1 MADREQLEL
10 LASRLLD
17 GDLSPDER
25 AALDDAM
32 AGDPG
37 LREFAARLQRV
48 HDRVNLLANQ
58 RLPQDFTARVLQ
70 GIEVEAPVL
79 HLPFAWAHW
88 AAAAAVMLTLGLLV
102 GAAVINNSGRPSDV
116 DPIAIKPDIP
126 DGSIGPVVRGPSA
139 SVVAFSQGQLEL
151 LSQQG
156 ISRTSRFEGELSLPA
171 EVAAPAD
178 TYAVVEVKGGTAVL
192 SPGARARLND
202 TDLDGLPDFEPI
214 DGDLYLESN
223 GGMQSR
229 VGAINLNTQG
239 GVTLRHTSE
248 GYRAE
253 PSHGITRAGELEL
266 SHRQWAKLYG
276 GMQVSDRDQTAL
288 DDWAIRGRADA
299 IKLQLR
305 KLLGPNFDK
314 IPSRH
319 WEKFDKLLCGVLSR
333 PWERATYAYMIRF
346 LLKHNFL
353 EEATSEEKAA
363 WASIAAILA
372 EGTTE
377 SDVPVQIRD
386 LIAQAEEAFAQN
398 PQQLEEFKTMLRD
411 SMER

>member
-1 MADREQLEL
+1 MADRIQLEL
-10 LASRLLD
+10 LVSRLLD
-17 GDLSPDER
+17 GDLSPVER
-25 AALDDAM
+25 AALDEAM
-32 AGDPG
+32 AGDPA
-37 LREFAARLQRV
+37 LREFAAQLRRV
-48 HDRVNLLANQ
+48 HDKVNLLAEQ
-58 RLPQDFTARVLQ
+58 RLPRDFASRVLQ

-79 HLPFAWAHW
+79 RLPVAWAHW

-102 GAAVINNSGRPSDV
+102 GAAVINNGGRPGDV
-116 DPIAIKPDIP
+116 DRIAIKPDLP
-126 DGSIGPVVRGPSA
+126 HGAVGPVARGPSA
-139 SVVAFSQGQLEL
+139 SVVAFSRGQLEL
-151 LSQQG
+151 LSLQG
-156 ISRTSRFEGELSLPA
+156 REVTSRFEGELSLPA
-171 EVAAPAD
+171 EVSAPAD

-192 SPGARARLND
+192 SPGARARLDD

-214 DGDLYLESN
+214 DGDLYLEST

-229 VGAINLNTQG
+229 VGSVNLNTQG
-239 GVTLRHTSE
+239 GVTLRDTNE

-276 GMQVSDRDQTAL
+276 GVQVSDREQTTL

-305 KLLGPNFDK
+305 KLLGANFDR

-319 WEKFDKLLCGVLSR
+319 WEEFDELLCGVLSR

-346 LLKHNFL
+346 LLKHDFL
-353 EEATSEEKAA
+353 EDATSDEKAA
-363 WASIAAILA
+363 WASIAEILA
-372 EGTTE
+372 EGTIE
-377 SDVPVQIRD
+377 IDVPVQVRD
-386 LIAQAEEAFAQN
+386 LIAQAEKAFAQD
-398 PQQLEEFKTMLRD
+398 PQQLEDIKEFLRD